1 MRNLIKELVAK
12 QEEVN
17 QTFDKI
23 EKKLDECK
31 SGMRKSLKCG
41 KYGINVTFG
50 ASDASIRV
58 MQFHKSGESRFA
70 EFQYVRGD
78 WFRTHQRSPIICKE
92 FYSFVL
98 NFLNNGGE

>member
-31 SGMRKSLKCG
+31 SGMRKSLMQSS
-41 KYGINVTFG
+41 IFLIVT
-50 ASDASIRV
+50 
-58 MQFHKSGESRFA
+58 
-70 EFQYVRGD
+70 
-78 WFRTHQRSPIICKE
+78 RTHT
-92 FYSFVL
+92 
-98 NFLNNGGE
+98 

>member
-41 KYGINVTFG
+41 KYGMRLKIFQTIFLIVT
-50 ASDASIRV
+50 
-58 MQFHKSGESRFA
+58 
-70 EFQYVRGD
+70 
-78 WFRTHQRSPIICKE
+78 RTHT
-92 FYSFVL
+92 
-98 NFLNNGGE
+98 